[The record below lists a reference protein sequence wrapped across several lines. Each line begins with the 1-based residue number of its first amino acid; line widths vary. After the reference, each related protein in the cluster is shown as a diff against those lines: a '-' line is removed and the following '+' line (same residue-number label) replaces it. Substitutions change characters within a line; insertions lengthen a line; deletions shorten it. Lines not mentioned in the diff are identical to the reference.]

1 MLFWIVAAAL
11 TAAVVLLIV
20 PPLLKPRTAA
30 SADRAAYDL
39 EVYRDQLAE
48 LVRDQARGLIT
59 EAQAA
64 AARAEIGRRMLAVAD
79 QTPQAATAPRA
90 ARVVAAL
97 IAVALPVGALA
108 VYLPLGHPDV
118 PAMPLASR
126 NLDAERGHGG
136 PPPQV
141 AAALEKLKQHLA
153 DDPKDVRG
161 WDLLGRTYARAGKY
175 EQAAE
180 AFRRGLDVTP
190 GDPELTAGWAEM
202 TTNANDGIVPEEA
215 RRAFESVLAKEPK
228 DPRARFYLALAR
240 QQAGD
245 VQGAL
250 DRWRAM
256 MAETPADAPWLPAIQ
271 ARITEAAQRLNLDP
285 AKIMPT
291 PLPPETAQDQSG
303 EMDAEQKAMVRGMVE
318 SLAAKMADNPTDVEG
333 WKRLARS
340 YTVLGEHDKAV
351 EAAKRAVDQAPKRPD
366 VLLVYADTLLAR
378 GPQAGG
384 AQMPAEAVGALRDV
398 LAAEPANREA
408 LWLLGLD
415 AANTGRKSEAA
426 ELWGRLLPQL
436 DPKDPDHAFVR
447 QRIEA
452 LKAGG

>member
-20 PPLLKPRTAA
+20 PPLLRPRAA
-30 SADRAAYDL
+30 AADRAAYDL
-39 EVYRDQLAE
+39 EVYRDQLSE
-48 LVRDQARGLIT
+48 LERDEARGLIT
-59 EAQAA
+59 GAQAA
-64 AARAEIGRRMLAVAD
+64 AARAEIGRRMLLVAGE
-79 QTPQAATAPRA
+79 TPQAATAPRGTRIIA
-90 ARVVAAL
+90 AA
-97 IAVALPVGALA
+97 IAIAIPIGALA
-108 VYLPLGHPDV
+108 VYLPLGHPDM

-126 NLDAERGHGG
+126 KQETEQAHGG

-141 AAALEKLKQHLA
+141 AAALEKLIQHLA
-153 DDPKDVRG
+153 DNPTDVRG

-180 AFRRGLDVTP
+180 AFRRGLDAAP
-190 GDPELTAGWAEM
+190 GDVELSAAWAEM
-202 TTNANDGIVPEEA
+202 AINANDGIVPEAA
-215 RRAFESVLAKEPK
+215 RTALEMVLTKEPK

-250 DRWRAM
+250 DRWRAL
-256 MAETPADAPWLPAIQ
+256 MAETPADAPWLPAVQ

-291 PLPPETAQDQSG
+291 PLPPETAQDQSEG
-303 EMDAEQKAMVRGMVE
+303 MDAEQKAMVRGMVDT
-318 SLAAKMADNPTDVEG
+318 LAAKLADNPADVDG

-351 EAAKRAVDQAPKRPD
+351 QAAKRAVDQAPKRPD
-366 VLLVYADTLLAR
+366 ILLAYADTLLAR

-384 AQMPAEAVGALRDV
+384 TDMPAEAVNALREV

-408 LWLLGLD
+408 LWLLGMN
-415 AANTGRKSEAA
+415 AANTGRKDEAA

-447 QRIEA
+447 QRLDA